1 MTVQELIEEVTTL
14 SKEERAELML
24 VLAQL
29 ALEELSEPSLKP
41 RIAGLHAGTTWV
53 SDDFDEPLLGS

>member
-1 MTVQELIEEVTTL
+1 MSIQEIIEEVAVL

-29 ALEELSEPSLKP
+29 ALEESTEAPLKP
-41 RIAGLHAGTTWV
+41 RIAGLHAGTTWI
-53 SDDFDEPLLGS
+53 SDDFDEPLLS

>member
-1 MTVQELIEEVTTL
+1 MTIHEIIEEVTVL

-29 ALEELSEPSLKP
+29 ALEESTETSLKP
-41 RIAGLHAGTTWV
+41 RIAGLHAGTTWI
-53 SDDFDEPLLGS
+53 SDDFDEPLLS